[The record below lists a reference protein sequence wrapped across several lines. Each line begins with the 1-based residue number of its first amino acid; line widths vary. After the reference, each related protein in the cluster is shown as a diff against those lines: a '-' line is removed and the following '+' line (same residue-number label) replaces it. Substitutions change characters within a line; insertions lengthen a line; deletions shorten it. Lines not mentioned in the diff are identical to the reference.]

1 MSVRIWA
8 PLLIL
13 IMVIAVVPRKWGWR
27 YEWPVAMDTLAFSSV
42 FILPLCAGI
51 AAMESGRLAC
61 ARDLILVSSKATT
74 AIIRVVFGV
83 WAAACLA
90 VLTSAALIGA
100 CVLWSTGFLPPRPG
114 DFTPLAPMVVAE
126 LAACAL
132 GALIGWAWRS
142 RVAPASVALG
152 VFVTIMTGY
161 VVDSGRFADY
171 VSIGGT
177 PSSLLGYQP
186 HVPYHSWLCLFYGAL
201 ALVLLS
207 GIALLSAPRTPR
219 ALRARGA
226 MTGCAAV
233 VLVLAAMTIPGYA
246 EGFIMKGGGEE
257 ADLVC
262 SGQA

>member
-90 VLTSAALIGA
+90 LVVSAAVIGA
-100 CVLWSTGFLPPRPG
+100 CVLWSTSFLPPRPG
-114 DFTPLAPMVVAE
+114 DFIPLAPMVVAE
-126 LAACAL
+126 LAVCAL
-132 GALIGWAWRS
+132 GALVGWAWRS

-152 VFVTIMTGY
+152 VFATIMTGY
-161 VVDSGRFADY
+161 VVDLVASRITPPLMGRHR
-171 VSIGGT
+171 
-177 PSSLLGYQP
+177 PSWDISRM
-186 HVPYHSWLCLFYGAL
+186 F
-201 ALVLLS
+201 
-207 GIALLSAPRTPR
+207 R
-219 ALRARGA
+219 
-226 MTGCAAV
+226 
-233 VLVLAAMTIPGYA
+233 TIPGSA
-246 EGFIMKGGGEE
+246 
-257 ADLVC
+257 C
-262 SGQA
+262 STGHWPSCCSVASPSSARRERRALFGRAGR